1 MQRIIAPSMLSAD
14 FGHLD
19 RDTRMIDK
27 SAAQWVHIDVMD
39 GVFVPNISFGFPVL
53 KFIRQATTKP
63 LDVHLMIV
71 EPERYVKRFAEV
83 GSDIVTF
90 HYEAT
95 NAAHRCIDEIHAAGA
110 RAGISIKPATSVEVL
125 RDLLPSLDLV
135 LVMSVEPGFGGQK
148 FMDGAL
154 GKIAQLRRTIDE
166 AGLSTLIEVDG
177 GISAHNARLLF
188 DTSFFQMPEG
198 VGVEQAAQTLQHL
211 VRTEPLRPVPQ
222 IEFVVETGRVLP
234 LIVLQNGFGLVQRLH
249 QLRFGRPAR
258 LVLLPHS
265 AQLPSRPFGQAT
277 GQPLH
282 GRAFHALLRSG
293 IALRYGRYVPVVGL
307 AQIVYQRELQHPQ
320 PVQPRIFAAQHHR
333 KQREPP
339 RVFGRAFAPPA
350 RRPGSPLDR
359 FEPFDLADKAQ
370 IFFKTIFHS
379 RRIIRG
385 TKIRISGGKSKPVC
399 VLPSG
404 SI

>member
-71 EPERYVKRFAEV
+71 EPERYVKRFAEA

-135 LVMSVEPGFGGQK
+135 LVMSVEPGFGGQSFIEGSTEK
-148 FMDGAL
+148 VAE
-154 GKIAQLRRTIDE
+154 LRREMDRCGSQ
-166 AGLSTLIEVDG
+166 AMIEIDG
-177 GISAHNARLLF
+177 GITLDNAAEVYAAGCEVLVAGSTVFASPDPEETIHKLLN
-188 DTSFFQMPEG
+188 
-198 VGVEQAAQTLQHL
+198 V
-211 VRTEPLRPVPQ
+211 
-222 IEFVVETGRVLP
+222 
-234 LIVLQNGFGLVQRLH
+234 
-249 QLRFGRPAR
+249 
-258 LVLLPHS
+258 
-265 AQLPSRPFGQAT
+265 
-277 GQPLH
+277 
-282 GRAFHALLRSG
+282 
-293 IALRYGRYVPVVGL
+293 
-307 AQIVYQRELQHPQ
+307 
-320 PVQPRIFAAQHHR
+320 
-333 KQREPP
+333 
-339 RVFGRAFAPPA
+339 
-350 RRPGSPLDR
+350 
-359 FEPFDLADKAQ
+359 
-370 IFFKTIFHS
+370 
-379 RRIIRG
+379 
-385 TKIRISGGKSKPVC
+385 
-399 VLPSG
+399 
-404 SI
+404 